1 MLNRLCTICTIVG
14 LIFLFPV
21 KQVAYAQ
28 SAIDQI
34 LVTVNSVPITESE
47 IESRVNWIKFLV
59 RNTAQSDLAGSVA
72 RTQAIEDAIAYQ
84 LLSQLA
90 NDAGVSV
97 SENEVQERLSEVVSA
112 NNVSETQFLS
122 ELEAQGVSIN
132 AFTLSLYESALNDKL
147 VQQFV
152 IPRINVRDEEIERYL
167 ELNPNEFRPVD
178 EFDLSVIVVSES
190 LTMSFEQKKFV
201 RQVVRDIDQ
210 ELKRGTDF
218 FAIASAANRLNEVQT
233 GDLGWVQ
240 KSQLDRNLAQE
251 LSASKLNQVVG
262 PVVSGANTFFG
273 LVKQHRLGP
282 SPNLPTLQEMHLS
295 RIVLQANNAAGTEAN
310 AAQLADLR
318 NSILAGAD
326 FAEIA
331 KVYSHDSTTRSKGG
345 DLGWVPEDT
354 LPFQYLEPLSTIGV
368 GDVSAVQQIG
378 NIVFILHLRDI
389 RQAGLQD
396 RARSLARSR
405 LRNVKLRTERAN
417 WLDELRDNAVID
429 FRTTF

>member
-47 IESRVNWIKFLV
+47 IESRINWVKFLV
-59 RNTAQSDLAGSVA
+59 RNTAQSDLADSVA

-90 NDAGVSV
+90 NDVGVSV
-97 SENEVQERLSEVVSA
+97 SENEVQERLSGVISA
-112 NNVSETQFLS
+112 NNVSETQFFS
-122 ELEAQGVSIN
+122 ELEAQGVSRS
-132 AFTLSLYESALNDKL
+132 AFELSIFESALNDKL
-147 VQQFV
+147 VERFV

-167 ELNPNEFRPVD
+167 ELNPDEFLPID

-190 LTMSFEQKKFV
+190 LTMSFEQKKLV

-210 ELKRGTDF
+210 EIKRGADF
-218 FAIASAANRLNEVQT
+218 FAIASAASRLNEVQT

-240 KSQLDRNLAQE
+240 KSQLDQNLAQA
-251 LSASKLNQVVG
+251 LSPSKLNQVIG

-282 SPNLPTLQEMHLS
+282 SPNLPTLQEVHLS

-310 AAQLADLR
+310 AAQLDDLR

-331 KVYSHDSTTRSKGG
+331 RVYSHDSTTRSKGG
-345 DLGWVPEDT
+345 DLGWVPEDS
-354 LPFQYLEPLSTIGV
+354 LPFQYLEPLSKIRV
-368 GDVSAVQQIG
+368 GDVSPVQQIG

-405 LRNVKLRTERAN
+405 LRNVKLRSERAN

-429 FRTTF
+429 FRATF

>member
-14 LIFLFPV
+14 FIFLFPV
-21 KQVAYAQ
+21 KQAAFAQ

-34 LVTVNSVPITESE
+34 LITVNSVPITESE
-47 IESRVNWIKFLV
+47 IESRVNWLKFV
-59 RNTAQSDLAGSVA
+59 TRNSTQPELTANVA
-72 RTQAIEDAIAYQ
+72 RARAIEDAIANQ

-90 NDAGVSV
+90 RNFRVRVSD
-97 SENEVQERLSEVVSA
+97 NEVQERLSEVVSA
-112 NNVSETQFLS
+112 NNVSEAQFFS
-122 ELEAQGVSIN
+122 ELEAQGVSRN
-132 AFTLSLYESALNDKL
+132 AVELSIFESALNDKL

-152 IPRINVRDEEIERYL
+152 IPRINVRDEEIDRYL
-167 ELNPNEFRPVD
+167 ELNPDEFRPID

-190 LTMSFEQKKFV
+190 LTMNFEQKQFV

-210 ELKRGTDF
+210 ELKRGADF

-240 KSQLDRNLAQE
+240 KAQLDLNLAQE
-251 LSASKLNQVVG
+251 LSPSKLNQVIG

-282 SPNLPTLQEMHLS
+282 SPDLPTLQEMLLS
-295 RIVLQANNAAGTEAN
+295 RIVMQANNEAGTEAN
-310 AAQLADLR
+310 AAQLEGLR

-331 KVYSHDSTTRSKGG
+331 KVYSHDSLTRSKGG
-345 DLGWVPEDT
+345 DLGWVPEDA

-368 GDVSAVQQIG
+368 GDVSPVQQIG

-389 RQAGLQD
+389 RQAGLQE

-405 LRNVKLRTERAN
+405 LRNVKLRNERAN

-429 FRTTF
+429 FRATF